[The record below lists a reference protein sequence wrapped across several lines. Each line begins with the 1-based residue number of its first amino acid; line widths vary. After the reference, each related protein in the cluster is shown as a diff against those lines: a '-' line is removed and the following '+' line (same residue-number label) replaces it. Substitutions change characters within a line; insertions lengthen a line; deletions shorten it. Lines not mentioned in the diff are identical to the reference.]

1 MGAAVT
7 CSDCLCVTRLIAF
20 APSSSSGG
28 FLWQKDDW
36 HGVWQ
41 AIENGRVNHSEGMA
55 AFLCW
60 LGIRL
65 IEMRRILAD
74 DGSIYLHMDDT
85 AAAYVKSLGGVV
97 KTTRELKQDVPRF
110 RVKSGMTAIT
120 GKP

>member
-1 MGAAVT
+1 M
-7 CSDCLCVTRLIAF
+7 TRLIAF